1 MESTIA
7 IEHDAHREHARH
19 PLANRSATVGT
30 RKKSRALGLFDDI
43 VRKSIELDKKAREET
58 YARALAEEKPVV
70 NAIVFGWFPLM
81 RACDSLPGGANIFQ
95 FPDPRKAIAI
105 AEDYFQVPPEQ
116 CNIPKLRIGIQYL
129 RETKAQKD
137 PRYKRERI
145 AYFGGGC
152 EPEGMAWE
160 LVRAEGN
167 EVYVVEPLTAFG
179 MDPERRDEYV
189 KFYAEEARKLAIWM
203 TGKPVDEERLWA
215 EIKHANSTMRRFR
228 EMMKLRRHNPFFV
241 PLVNVRKISR
251 AGSHRAL
258 AAEYNAAMDLLMEEL
273 QEVQHEPAPFH
284 VPLLL
289 VGVMHCED
297 LYPTID
303 QTVGTVVSGF
313 IPDLYREDLPPLES
327 LGDYVL
333 EMQLQGQM
341 HDKCGGVVSLRRKRI
356 DRELEEWQAKGVII
370 GGTTGCPYMALA
382 REMEYEYFTK
392 KGVSVLMLDGT
403 PDNQEPATEEQKM
416 RLKAFI
422 EMMI

>member
-1 MESTIA
+1 MDSTIT
-7 IEHDAHREHARH
+7 IEREGSRTPIKHTPASR
-19 PLANRSATVGT
+19 PSADRTL
-30 RKKSRALGLFDDI
+30 RKSRALRLFDDI
-43 VRKSIELDKKAREET
+43 VRKSIELDKKARSET
-58 YARALAEEKPVV
+58 YARALAEGRPVV

-95 FPDPRKAIAI
+95 YPDPRKAITI

-116 CNIPKLRIGIQYL
+116 CNIPKLRIGIQHL
-129 RETKAQKD
+129 RETKAQQD

-160 LVRAEGN
+160 LIRAEGN

-179 MDPERRDEYV
+179 MDPARRDEYV

-203 TGKPVDEERLWA
+203 TGKPADEDRLWQ
-215 EIKHANSTMRRFR
+215 EIKYANATMRRFR
-228 EMMKLRRHNPFFV
+228 EMMVLRRHNPFFV
-241 PLVNVRKISR
+241 PLVDARKISR
-251 AGSHRAL
+251 AGSHRQL
-258 AAEYNAAMDLLMEEL
+258 ASEYNAAMDLLMEEL
-273 QEVQHEPAPFH
+273 REVQREPAPFH

-356 DRELEEWQAKGVII
+356 DRELEEWKAKGVII

-392 KGVSVLMLDGT
+392 KGVPVLMLDGT